1 MDRAEQLQKTL
12 VELLRRES
20 EQAPNVQTTV
30 ISASVAEK
38 INRTAKNTGVRFNI
52 VDSMGFEASSLSM
65 LAEM

>member
-1 MDRAEQLQKTL
+1 M
-12 VELLRRES
+12 
-20 EQAPNVQTTV
+20 QTTV

-52 VDSMGFEASSLSM
+52 VDSLGFEASSLSM